1 MDIIFWLAVFAV
13 MLIVE
18 FMTMGL
24 TTIWFAAGSLISF
37 VVALLG
43 GPMWLQ
49 ALVFFA
55 VSIVLL
61 IFTRPLVTKYQKKNV
76 VKTNID
82 SLIGKEA
89 KVIEE
94 IDNNE
99 AKGRAMIEGQEWM
112 ARSSS
117 NEIIAANTM
126 VIVERIEGAKLI
138 VK

>member
-1 MDIIFWLAVFAV
+1 MDIIFWLAVFVV

-61 IFTRPLVTKYQKKNV
+61 IFTIPLVTKYQKKNV

>member
-99 AKGRAMIEGQEWM
+99 AKGRAMIEGQERM

>member
-1 MDIIFWLAVFAV
+1 MDIIFWLAVFVV

>member
-1 MDIIFWLAVFAV
+1 MDIIFWLAVFVV

-37 VVALLG
+37 IVALLG